1 MFFLGLIAGV
11 FIGTFL
17 GVVLMCLL
25 FYSRYR
31 AERSDK
37 DD

>member
-1 MFFLGLIAGV
+1 MFFWGLIAGV

-17 GVVLMCLL
+17 GVALMCLL

-31 AERSDK
+31 VERSDK
-37 DD
+37 CD